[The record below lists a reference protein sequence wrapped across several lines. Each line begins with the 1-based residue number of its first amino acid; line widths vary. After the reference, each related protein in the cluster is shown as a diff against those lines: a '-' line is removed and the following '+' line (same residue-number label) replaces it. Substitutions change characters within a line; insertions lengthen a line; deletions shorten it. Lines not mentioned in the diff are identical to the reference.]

1 MTETALSTP
10 QSPAGQGRGQ
20 VAGTSAG
27 RPPAARKLRQP
38 RALRPR
44 SRFGA
49 AALNILQRTWL
60 IVVAFAAW
68 WVTSAGST
76 NIFIPSLE
84 SILSSLGRDLS
95 NGVILSGA
103 GYSLTNLG
111 VGLLLAVVVGIAGG
125 LILGETKRLREIVDP
140 VIHFFRSVPQAALV
154 PLIIGVFGIGQG
166 PKIYTIAFA
175 CMWPVLLNTIDG
187 VLGVEPT
194 VRKFSKVYRI
204 PRWLHFRRV
213 VLPAAL
219 PQIVAGVRVAL
230 PIGITVMVVSELF
243 ASNKGL
249 GFYILNSSATFQV
262 PETWAGALLVGV
274 IGYILSLLFVVVERR
289 ILGWYF
295 KSGAK

>member
-1 MTETALSTP
+1 MTDT
-10 QSPAGQGRGQ
+10 
-20 VAGTSAG
+20 
-27 RPPAARKLRQP
+27 
-38 RALRPR
+38 ALRPESKTGTPARPRRSKVERVR
-44 SRFGA
+44 SRPA
-49 AALNILQRTWL
+49 QLALNILQRTWL
-60 IVVAFAAW
+60 IVVVFAVW
-68 WVTSAGST
+68 WIATADST
-76 NIFIPSLE
+76 NVFIPSLE
-84 SILSSLGRDLS
+84 SILTSLFRDLS
-95 NGVILSGA
+95 NGVIASGA
-103 GYSLTNLG
+103 AYSLGNLAA
-111 VGLLLAVVVGIAGG
+111 GLLIAVAVGIVGG

-154 PLIIGVFGIGQG
+154 PLIIGAFGIGQG

-194 VRKFSKVYRI
+194 IRKFSKVYRI
-204 PRWLHFRRV
+204 PRGLHFRKV

-243 ASNKGL
+243 AANKGL
-249 GFYILNSSATFQV
+249 GFYILNSSATFMV

-274 IGYILSLLFVVVERR
+274 IGYILSLLFIVLERR